1 MNNSIY
7 EQLKRSNV
15 KLDSHFSDLYAEKNE
30 TSQEILEGYE
40 YLGSVTEF
48 TSPIDGEIWYDVP
61 FCFDPFWRTIRK

>member
-48 TSPIDGEIWYDVP
+48 TSDDGTIWYDIP
-61 FCFDPFWRTIRK
+61 FCFDPWWCAIRR